1 MKKQENESSDKFLEA
16 VKWLVSEAGINIQD
30 ACIDRAHR
38 VRRNNDTVIV
48 RFTTF
53 HHRTMFCGKR
63 KELKNVVKVHLDL
76 KKARL
81 DLLIKLNK
89 YVNSLS
95 YVGFVYADINCRL
108 KIGFSNNN
116 ESFFD
121 SVDDLIL
128 KTEGFPNYV

>member
-1 MKKQENESSDKFLEA
+1 
-16 VKWLVSEAGINIQD
+16 
-30 ACIDRAHR
+30 
-38 VRRNNDTVIV
+38 
-48 RFTTF
+48 
-53 HHRTMFCGKR
+53 MFCGKR
-63 KELKNVVKVHLDL
+63 KELENVVKVHLDL

-81 DLLIKLNK
+81 DLLIKVNK

-95 YVGFVYADINCRL
+95 YVGFVYADINCQL

-128 KTEGFPNYV
+128 KTESFPNYI